1 MRLKSEFLSWL
12 LFFFSSRRRHT
23 RFKCDWSSDV
33 CSSDLNG
40 QLADRGAP
48 SDYDEW
54 EQKGAQGWGWN
65 AVLPYF
71 KKVERDMDFD
81 GPWHGKDG
89 RIPVRR
95 ILPDNWCGHA
105 KAAAQAFK
113 DAGYDFIEDQNGEY
127 KDGYFPITISNLYD
141 RRVSAAIG
149 YLDNG
154 TRRRPNLKIS
164 AETQVSA
171 LLFEGTRCVGVKA
184 LVQGRETEFRANEVI
199 VSSGAIH
206 SPAHLLRAGIGRAR
220 VAGLAGRADRRVQ
233 SLVGPARSRAADGRL
248 WPSGRDAYERRPQGG
263 GQRPVSARRQGPGAA
278 DRRRQRQEPPA
289 DGVFRQAA

>member
-71 KKVERDMDFD
+71 KKGERDMDFD

-95 ILPDNWCGHA
+95 ILPDTCCGHA
-105 KAAAQAFK
+105 QAAAQAFK
-113 DAGYDFIEDQNGEY
+113 DAGYDFIEDQNGESQR
-127 KDGYFPITISNLYD
+127 GYFPITVTNLYH
-141 RRVSAAIG
+141 A
-149 YLDNG
+149 
-154 TRRRPNLKIS
+154 
-164 AETQVSA
+164 
-171 LLFEGTRCVGVKA
+171 
-184 LVQGRETEFRANEVI
+184 
-199 VSSGAIH
+199 
-206 SPAHLLRAGIGRAR
+206 
-220 VAGLAGRADRRVQ
+220 
-233 SLVGPARSRAADGRL
+233 
-248 WPSGRDAYERRPQGG
+248 
-263 GQRPVSARRQGPGAA
+263 PVSAGCRCAWARGGGRPTH
-278 DRRRQRQEPPA
+278 PA
-289 DGVFRQAA
+289 GTCCWRCASPRGRQASRRATCSSRSSANLPGTRSASRSPRSSSASTRRCPRPGRSGLPRATGMPSRSSSSTSYRTAAISNG